1 MNAALNLQMLLGTA
15 AGTFNVQYTKAIHWG
30 FGDEIIH
37 FGNAAASSTFSWVVV
52 VVG

>member
-1 MNAALNLQMLLGTA
+1 MNATSDPGSVVAA

-37 FGNAAASSTFSWVVV
+37 FGSAAASSTFSWAVA
-52 VVG
+52 G